1 MRNVWVTVIAAWLAG
16 AAMGWW
22 WARNPGKQAAG
33 SGAAGSAPVM
43 IPAVRASATVVDER
57 RSSGAKLGAREQ
69 GAADGSLLL
78 LSRLAEMRKRK
89 LLNFHVQVFDFE
101 RGLTKEARELWQ
113 ISESE
118 AAQIDAAVAAARGRI
133 GEMEAERAV
142 VTDET
147 KTGRLVITV
156 PSFPEQGGKVFDE
169 VRRQVLGVL
178 GPERGNLFEELGA
191 FEGTL
196 GQFGA
201 RTREIEVSKQAGK
214 DQGTILVKD
223 VTRGMNI
230 DSASGNPSPI
240 TMTSNSKLKGREETV
255 KMLGRRGEKAIP
267 PGW

>member
-1 MRNVWVTVIAAWLAG
+1 
-16 AAMGWW
+16 MGWW
-22 WARNPGKQAAG
+22 WARDPGKQAAG
-33 SGAAGSAPVM
+33 SVAVGLAPAM
-43 IPAVRASATVVDER
+43 IPEVRASVPGVNEPR
-57 RSSGAKLGAREQ
+57 FSGAKLGAREE
-69 GAADGSLLL
+69 GEADGSLLL

-89 LLNFHVQVFDFE
+89 LLSFHVQMFDFE
-101 RGLTKEARELWQ
+101 RGLTKEVRELLQ

-142 VTDET
+142 VTNET

-178 GPERGNLFEELGA
+178 GAERGNLFEELGA

-196 GQFGA
+196 WQFGA

-214 DQGTILVKD
+214 EQGIILVKD
-223 VTRGMNI
+223 VTRGINI
-230 DSASGNPSPI
+230 DSVSGNPSPI

-255 KMLGRRGEKAIP
+255 KMLGRLGEKTIP